1 MEDLGEG
8 MERNVP
14 WCIYDLGFAYLVGN
28 LELERD
34 EERGIELMKSAAA
47 KGYRYACGSLGDYYY
62 IWEDYRSAEEW
73 WARDGSEV
81 CDCWERGQCDHGLG
95 KGHYS
100 IAEMYYHGENVG
112 GRNLE
117 VALKWYESAAKSG
130 SETKAKISHAKAAP
144 IPLIVHFF
152 R

>member
-1 MEDLGEG
+1 M
-8 MERNVP
+8 
-14 WCIYDLGFAYLVGN
+14 
-28 LELERD
+28 
-34 EERGIELMKSAAA
+34 
-47 KGYRYACGSLGDYYY
+47 CGSLGDYYY

-112 GRNLE
+112 GRNLG
-117 VALKWYESAAKSG
+117 VALKWYESAAESG
-130 SETKAKISHAKAAP
+130 SETKAIKIERKTRDPPP
-144 IPLIVHFF
+144 IS
-152 R
+152 